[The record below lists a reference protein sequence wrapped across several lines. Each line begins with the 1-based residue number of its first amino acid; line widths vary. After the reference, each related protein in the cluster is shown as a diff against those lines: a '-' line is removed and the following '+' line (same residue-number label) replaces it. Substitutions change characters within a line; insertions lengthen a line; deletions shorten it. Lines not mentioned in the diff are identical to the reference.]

1 MVRDKCVILN
11 PDNACR
17 GTHPRRVDLPR
28 TLPSGSSRILSCIR
42 EDNERSLALRGR
54 RLTRPSNFLYMI
66 LYIGGGHTAGCAV
79 LAFVCL
85 Q

>member
-1 MVRDKCVILN
+1 MRPPED
-11 PDNACR
+11 
-17 GTHPRRVDLPR
+17 RVDAHLAR
-28 TLPSGSSRILSCIR
+28 VLGSCRETLPSGSSRTLSCIR
-42 EDNERSLALRGR
+42 EGEERSLALRGR

-66 LYIGGGHTAGCAV
+66 LYIGGGHTAGFAV